1 MLVHIDA
8 SGEAVGA
15 ILAQKDDQQSE
26 YVCNYASRM
35 IKESEKHYGISEKEC
50 LAVVWAI
57 RYFRIYLYGIKF
69 QVVTDHSAL
78 IWLMSIKDPS
88 GRLAR
93 WSLYLQIFDFEII
106 HRKGTKH
113 SNVDALSRPVLMV
126 GETEWLENE
135 NEDEISD
142 NVQPDP
148 YEDANPTNNWNI
160 SSLI

>member
-1 MLVHIDA
+1 MFSSCL
-8 SGEAVGA
+8 G
-15 ILAQKDDQQSE
+15 K
-26 YVCNYASRM
+26 
-35 IKESEKHYGISEKEC
+35 KEIN
-50 LAVVWAI
+50 
-57 RYFRIYLYGIKF
+57 LYGIKF

-93 WSLYLQIFDFEII
+93 WSLYLKIFYFEII

-148 YEDANPTNNWNI
+148 YEDET
-160 SSLI
+160 LIHYLKY